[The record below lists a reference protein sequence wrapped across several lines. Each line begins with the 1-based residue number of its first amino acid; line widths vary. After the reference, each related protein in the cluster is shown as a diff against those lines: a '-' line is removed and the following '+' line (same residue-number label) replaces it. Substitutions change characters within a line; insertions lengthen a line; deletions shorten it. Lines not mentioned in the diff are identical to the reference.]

1 MNTLQKYVLKPGF
14 KHHQRQA
21 DGSVTCLEGGSVVEL
36 NENQAAN
43 FAERFELLASVQAR
57 AEADAAM
64 AAAAT
69 ASAAE
74 LDATPAPAPAPDVVV
89 DEATATVTSTPAEG
103 DGAPVEPAPSV
114 PAVAP
119 EPEAFTPVDVGEY
132 TADGLI
138 EKIETLDN
146 IAAVTQIGDDEQA
159 RKSKARSTVLTA
171 VDERLD
177 ALGAE

>member
-1 MNTLQKYVLKPGF
+1 MSKLQKYVLKPGY
-14 KHHQRQA
+14 KHHQRQT
-21 DGSVTCLEGGSVVEL
+21 DGSVTCLEAGSVVEL

-69 ASAAE
+69 AEAAE
-74 LDATPAPAPAPDVVV
+74 LDATPAPAPVVV
-89 DEATATVTSTPAEG
+89 DEATATVTSPPAAG
-103 DGAPVEPAPSV
+103 DGAPVEPAPTE
-114 PAVAP
+114 PAAAP
-119 EPEAFTPVDVGEY
+119 EPEAFDPVDVEEY

-138 EKIETLDN
+138 EKIAELDN
-146 IAAVTQIGDDEQA
+146 VAAITQIGDDEQA

-177 ALGAE
+177 ALGVE

>member
-1 MNTLQKYVLKPGF
+1 VSNLQKYVLKPGF
-14 KHHQRQA
+14 KHHQRHA
-21 DGSVTCLEGGSVVEL
+21 DGSVKCLEGGSVVEL

-74 LDATPAPAPAPDVVV
+74 LDATPAPAPDVVV

-138 EKIETLDN
+138 ELIEELDD

>member
-1 MNTLQKYVLKPGF
+1 MSNLQKYVLKPGF
-14 KHHQRQA
+14 KHHERQA
-21 DGSVTCLEGGSVVEL
+21 DGSVKCVEAGSVVEL
-36 NENQAAN
+36 NDNQAVN

-74 LDATPAPAPAPDVVV
+74 LDATPAPAPDAVV
-89 DEATATVTSTPAEG
+89 DEATATVTSPPAAG

-119 EPEAFTPVDVGEY
+119 EPEAFTPVDVEEY
-132 TADGLI
+132 AADGLI
-138 EKIETLDN
+138 ELIETLDN

-159 RKSKARSTVLTA
+159 RKSKARKTVLTA

-177 ALGAE
+177 ALGVE